1 MLWKV
6 REGRELDASTIVS
19 FQVRMAWESEELKLD
34 QPTVEKGVAAVFAD
48 RSKGGY
54 WVAETEEGEVIACL
68 LTVPEWSEWRN
79 GTVWWIHS
87 VYVVPEAR
95 RKGVFRSMYAHLK
108 KRVES
113 REDEKGLRLYV
124 EHNNEVAQAVYRAM
138 GMTDEHYRLFE
149 WLS

>member
-6 REGRELDASTIVS
+6 REGRESDASTIVS

>member
-1 MLWKV
+1 
-6 REGRELDASTIVS
+6 
-19 FQVRMAWESEELKLD
+19 MAWESEELKLD